1 MKNLDIHI
9 GEIITDVM
17 KTQNVTKA
25 ELARR
30 LDVKPQSVDYLL
42 GRSSI
47 DTNTLYNVSVALDY
61 DFAKLYLL
69 KHDQINSD
77 KSNFDFVPKKA
88 KVLVE
93 VELNTEDV
101 IKLNLKERIVQILNK

>member
-1 MKNLDIHI
+1 M
-9 GEIITDVM
+9 
-17 KTQNVTKA
+17 
-25 ELARR
+25 
-30 LDVKPQSVDYLL
+30 
-42 GRSSI
+42 
-47 DTNTLYNVSVALDY
+47 ALDY

-69 KHDQINSD
+69 KQDQINSD

>member
-47 DTNTLYNVSVALDY
+47 DTNTLYN

-69 KHDQINSD
+69 KQDQINSD